1 MGQSRDKER
10 EQGRGSGSDG
20 VVSGGFR
27 SWRHRDAKLQQSGRG
42 VYTRESASA
51 GMLVIYA
58 QGEQL
63 LLVSGLVLDGVVA
76 SSKFRHS
83 LGKKSRKQNSE

>member
-42 VYTRESASA
+42 VYTRESGRA
-51 GMLVIYA
+51 
-58 QGEQL
+58 
-63 LLVSGLVLDGVVA
+63 VVA
-76 SSKFRHS
+76 RQW
-83 LGKKSRKQNSE
+83 LGPGWGSCIKQIQTFSWEEK

>member
-42 VYTRESASA
+42 VYTRESGRAVVA
-51 GMLVIYA
+51 RQWLGPGVY
-58 QGEQL
+58 
-63 LLVSGLVLDGVVA
+63 GVVA

>member
-42 VYTRESASA
+42 VYTRES
-51 GMLVIYA
+51 GML
-58 QGEQL
+58 L
-63 LLVSGLVLDGVVA
+63 HFL
-76 SSKFRHS
+76 FR
-83 LGKKSRKQNSE
+83 LCYYP